1 MNYALLVNRTFDSER
16 ISAFVYNMVQKLE
29 TIPQVLNTWIKRRND
44 RKQLARLS
52 NHLLKDIGLNR
63 HDVEN
68 EINKPF
74 WR

>member
-1 MNYALLVNRTFDSER
+1 MNYALLVNQTFDSER

-29 TIPQVLNTWIKRRND
+29 TIPQVFNTWIKRRND
-44 RKQLARLS
+44 RKQLAHLS

>member
-1 MNYALLVNRTFDSER
+1 MNNVFLVNKTFDSEA
-16 ISAFVYNMVQKLE
+16 ISAAVYKMVQKLE
-29 TIPQVLNTWIKRRND
+29 TIPQVLNTWNKRREG
-44 RKQLARLS
+44 RKQLANLP
-52 NHLLKDIGLNR
+52 NYLLKDIGLNR

>member
-1 MNYALLVNRTFDSER
+1 VNYALLVNRTFDSEI
-16 ISAFVYNMVQKLE
+16 ISAAVYKLVKKLE
-29 TIPQVLNTWIKRRND
+29 TIPQVLNTWNNRQRG
-44 RKQLARLS
+44 RKQLANLP
-52 NHLLKDIGLNR
+52 NYLLKDIGLNR